1 MVNII
6 SSILIW
12 TAAAILLLRVL
23 YKSGLQFNTKSPLV
37 SGILKDTASGGSFC
51 AGKKETLTV
60 FGVSFIF
67 RIIVLVISV
76 FAIFIV
82 KDSEFSL
89 SEFLN
94 SYLQWDANNYY
105 RIAKGGYSYHTENGM
120 FTTLAFFPL
129 YPWLV
134 RVVGILTG
142 NLVVS
147 GVLTSCLLYSGA
159 CAYMYK
165 LLSYDYEKQTAIR
178 AIVYISVFPHSLFF
192 GTMMNESMLF
202 FTMAATLY
210 YIRRH
215 DWVRTGIFGALAA
228 LSRMVGILLA
238 VPAAVEWLEHYRII
252 EKLKNKSYKE
262 ICSLFFKKG
271 IWIFLMLLGTGIYLF
286 CNYKT
291 TGEWFKFLE
300 YQKEIWH
307 NGAVYFG
314 KGISLITDNAIAN
327 NEFTKFALW
336 LPELISVV
344 FVIVMLIYG
353 LRSTQSMYTVFLL
366 VYIIINTGFEWPISI
381 ARYMCCALPAFVIL
395 SDFSQKH
402 KWTEPVITASMAIA
416 MGVFLT
422 AYFMSRQIL

>member
-37 SGILKDTASGGSFC
+37 SGILKDTASGGGFC

-215 DWVRTGIFGALAA
+215 DWVKTGIFGALAA

>member
-1 MVNII
+1 MVNLI

-23 YKSGLQFNTKSPLV
+23 YKSGLQFNTKSPLLC
-37 SGILKDTASGGSFC
+37 GILKDTASGGGFC
-51 AGKKETLTV
+51 AGKKETLAV
-60 FGVSFIF
+60 FGVSFAF
-67 RIIVLVISV
+67 RMIVLIVSV
-76 FAIFIV
+76 FAIFLV
-82 KDSEFSL
+82 KDVEFSL

-129 YPWLV
+129 YPWLL
-134 RVVGILTG
+134 RVVNIFTG

-147 GVLTSCLLYSGA
+147 GILTSCLLYSGG

-165 LLSYDYEKQTAIR
+165 LISCDYGKQTAIR

-192 GTMMNESMLF
+192 GVMMNESMLF

-210 YIRRH
+210 YIRCH
-215 DWVRTGIFGALAA
+215 DWVKTGIFGALAA
-228 LSRMVGILLA
+228 LSRMAGILLA
-238 VPAAVEWLEHYRII
+238 IPAAVEWLEHYKII
-252 EKLKNKSYKE
+252 EKLKNKSYTQ

-271 IWIFLMLLGTGIYLF
+271 IWIFLMLLGTGVYLF

-300 YQKEIWH
+300 YQKEIWN
-307 NGAVYFG
+307 NGAIYFG
-314 KGISLITDNAIAN
+314 NGISIMANKAITDTS
-327 NEFTKFALW
+327 FTKFAIW
-336 LPELISVV
+336 LPEIVSVI
-344 FVIVMLIYG
+344 FVIAMLIYG
-353 LRSTQSMYTVFLL
+353 LRSTPSMYTAFLL
-366 VYIIINTGFEWPISI
+366 VYIIINTGFAWPISI
-381 ARYMCCALPAFVIL
+381 ARYMCCALPAFVTL
-395 SDFSQKH
+395 SDFSQRH
-402 KWTEPVITASMAIA
+402 KWTEPIITASMAITF
-416 MGVFLT
+416 GVFLT